1 MSVPPQQQPVGAGS
15 GPPATVAPEPEITAR
30 ADEARQAR
38 REQFRLLGRSKT
50 FIAGAVILGLWVVC
64 AILGEVIAPD
74 DPFATDPLNDLA
86 APSSEH
92 WFGTDRLGRD
102 VLSRVIV
109 GAQDILV
116 VAPLATL
123 LGTALG
129 TVLGLVTGYFRGVV
143 DDVLSRIIDAF
154 LALPVVIVGLLA
166 IVALGPSNSTVIIVI
181 GLVFAPVIARTVRAA
196 VLTERE
202 FEYVAAAR
210 LRNERTPYILFAEI
224 LPNVSG
230 PIMVEFTVRLG
241 YAIFTIATLSF
252 LGLGIQPPA
261 PDWGVQ
267 IFEQYGLISGGYWWP
282 VLFPAL
288 AIASLVVAVN
298 LMADGITQAFERG

>member
-1 MSVPPQQQPVGAGS
+1 VDPQQPVGAGP
-15 GPPATVAPEPEITAR
+15 GPATVAPAPEITAR

-50 FIAGAVILGLWVVC
+50 FIAGAVILGFWVIC
-64 AILGEVIAPD
+64 AILGEAIAPD

-86 APSSEH
+86 APSGDH

-109 GAQDILV
+109 GAQDILI

-129 TVLGLVTGYFRGVV
+129 TVLGLLTGYFRGAV

-166 IVALGPSNSTVIIVI
+166 IVALGPSNVTVIFVI

-196 VLTERE
+196 VLTERD

-210 LRNERTPYILFAEI
+210 LRNEHTSYILFAEI

-230 PIMVEFTVRLG
+230 PILVEFTVRLG